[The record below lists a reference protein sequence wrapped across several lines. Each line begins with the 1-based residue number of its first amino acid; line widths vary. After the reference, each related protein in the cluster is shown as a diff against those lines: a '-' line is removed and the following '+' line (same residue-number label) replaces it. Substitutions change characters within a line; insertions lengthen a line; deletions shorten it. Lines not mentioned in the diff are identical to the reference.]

1 MQLLDRP
8 GLEPCGAG
16 WGGIGRD
23 GAGTGYRNAS
33 YSRGK
38 LILKVRTNPRQVR
51 HCLGGVPDRCW
62 TLHVALPLGSPNPQ
76 PTLG

>member
-1 MQLLDRP
+1 MQLSDRP

-38 LILKVRTNPRQVR
+38 LILKVRT
-51 HCLGGVPDRCW
+51 
-62 TLHVALPLGSPNPQ
+62 A
-76 PTLG
+76 PTRAR